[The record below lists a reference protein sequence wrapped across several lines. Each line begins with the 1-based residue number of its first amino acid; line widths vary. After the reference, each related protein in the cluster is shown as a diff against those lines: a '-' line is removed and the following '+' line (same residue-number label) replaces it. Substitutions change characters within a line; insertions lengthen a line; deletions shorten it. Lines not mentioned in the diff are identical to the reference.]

1 MRDGSRLG
9 QLLWD
14 EDDPF
19 GLHWGRMFWNQVKKK
34 KKRARELE
42 KKKRENESWNVFER
56 GRKRK

>member
-1 MRDGSRLG
+1 MALG
-9 QLLWD
+9 WANCFGTKMTLWTALGTNFL
-14 EDDPF
+14 ESS
-19 GLHWGRMFWNQVKKK
+19 KKK